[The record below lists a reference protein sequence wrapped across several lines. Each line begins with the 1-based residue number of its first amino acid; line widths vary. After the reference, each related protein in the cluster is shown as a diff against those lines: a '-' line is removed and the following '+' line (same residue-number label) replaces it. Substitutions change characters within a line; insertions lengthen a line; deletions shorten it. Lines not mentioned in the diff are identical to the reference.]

1 MKACV
6 LNSGSS
12 VMTIPRVIALD
23 HCIEINNFIELGEEI
38 KEHKYLEKACNIDVE
53 YFSKTNL
60 TAIKLSKR
68 LRKLEKDIYI
78 VFYSAGIPLIATVLA
93 SDKPIIGIC
102 MGSDIRHFT
111 SKFSFSFKRGLWRNT
126 DLLIAKSKN
135 LKNTLL
141 TYSNK
146 LNVDVNYWGIDTSY
160 FSYISKKEARTFL
173 NLPSKYI
180 ILSPRAFTELYSIDL
195 IVDSFINYKKINID
209 SFLLLIGRIPN
220 KDYLKKINQKLK
232 NAKLIEGK
240 DFRVD
245 GAIEYNKVSTY
256 YYASDVALSF
266 AKTEGFPTTL
276 FELFQCK
283 CPTII
288 GEIPS
293 LNDEII
299 MDKRD
304 VLFSKFTTND
314 ISENIHKIFSDK
326 VIKNTLID
334 NGVKTLIKHGIIK
347 NNVEILS
354 RKLDGLKHKK
364 PPIKYYQTMLI
375 YFLKVLIDKIHKHI

>member
-12 VMTIPRVIALD
+12 VMTIPRVIALN
-23 HCIEINNFIELGEEI
+23 HCIDIDNFIELGEPI
-38 KEHKYLEKACNIDVE
+38 KEHKYIETACNINVE
-53 YFSKTNL
+53 FFPKSKL

-68 LRKLEKDIYI
+68 LRKLDKDIYI
-78 VFYSAGIPLIATVLA
+78 VFYSAGIPLTSAILA
-93 SDKPIIGIC
+93 NDKPIIGIC
-102 MGSDIRHFT
+102 MGSDVRHFT
-111 SKFSFSFKRGLWRNT
+111 SKFSFTFKRRLWRNT
-126 DLLIAKSKN
+126 DLLVAKSKN
-135 LKNTLL
+135 LKDILL
-141 TYSNK
+141 TYCNK
-146 LNVDVNYWGIDTSY
+146 LNIDVNYWGIDTSY
-160 FSYISKKEARTFL
+160 FYNITKEEARDFL

-195 IVDSFINYKKINID
+195 IVDSFINYKKLNID
-209 SFLLLIGRIPN
+209 SFLLLIGRTPN

-232 NAKLIEGK
+232 NADLIEGK
-240 DFRVD
+240 DFRID
-245 GAIEYNKVSTY
+245 GTIEYNKVSNY

-293 LNDEII
+293 LNEEII
-299 MDKRD
+299 KDKRD
-304 VLFSKFTTND
+304 VLFSKFTIND

-326 VIKNTLID
+326 VIKNKLID
-334 NGVKTLIKHGIIK
+334 NGLKTLQKHGKIE
-347 NNVEILS
+347 NNAVLLFG
-354 RKLDGLKHKK
+354 KLDGLKHKK
-364 PPIKYYQTMLI
+364 SIVKHYQTLFI
-375 YFLKVLIDKIHKHI
+375 YFMMIVIDKMHKHI

>member
-12 VMTIPRVIALD
+12 VMTIPRVIALN
-23 HCIEINNFIELGEEI
+23 HCIDIDNFIELGEPI
-38 KEHKYLEKACNIDVE
+38 KEHKYIETACNINVE
-53 YFSKTNL
+53 FFPKSKL

-68 LRKLEKDIYI
+68 LRKLDKDIYI
-78 VFYSAGIPLIATVLA
+78 VFYSAGIPLTSAILA
-93 SDKPIIGIC
+93 NDKPIIGIC
-102 MGSDIRHFT
+102 MGSDVRHFT
-111 SKFSFSFKRGLWRNT
+111 SKFSFTFKRRLWRNT
-126 DLLIAKSKN
+126 DLLVAKSKN
-135 LKNTLL
+135 LKDILL
-141 TYSNK
+141 TYCNK
-146 LNVDVNYWGIDTSY
+146 LNIDVNYWGIDTSY
-160 FSYISKKEARTFL
+160 FYNITKEEARDFL

-195 IVDSFINYKKINID
+195 IVDSFINYKKLNID
-209 SFLLLIGRIPN
+209 SFLLLIGRTPN

-232 NAKLIEGK
+232 NADLIEGK
-240 DFRVD
+240 DFRID
-245 GAIEYNKVSTY
+245 GTIEYNKVSNY

-293 LNDEII
+293 LNEEII
-299 MDKRD
+299 KDKRD
-304 VLFSKFTTND
+304 VLFSKFTIND

-326 VIKNTLID
+326 VIKNKLID
-334 NGVKTLIKHGIIK
+334 NGLKTLQKHGK
-347 NNVEILS
+347 N
-354 RKLDGLKHKK
+354 RK
-364 PPIKYYQTMLI
+364 
-375 YFLKVLIDKIHKHI
+375 

>member
-6 LNSGSS
+6 LNTGSS
-12 VMTIPRVIALD
+12 VMTIPRVIALN
-23 HCIEINNFIELGEEI
+23 HCIEINNFIELGEVI
-38 KEHKYLEKACNIDVE
+38 KEHKYLEKSCDVNVE
-53 YFSKTNL
+53 YFPKTKL
-60 TAIKLSKR
+60 TALKLSKR
-68 LRKLEKDIYI
+68 LRQLDKDIYI
-78 VFYSAGIPLIATVLA
+78 IFYTAGIPITAAVLA
-93 SDKPIIGIC
+93 NDKPIIGIC
-102 MGSDIRHFT
+102 MGSDVRHFT
-111 SKFSFSFKRGLWRNT
+111 NKFSFIFKRRLWRNT

-135 LKNTLL
+135 LKDILL
-141 TYSNK
+141 TYCNK
-146 LNVDVNYWGIDTSY
+146 LNIDVNYWGIDTSY
-160 FSYISKKEARTFL
+160 FYNITKDEARDFL
-173 NLPSKYI
+173 NLPPKYI

-209 SFLLLIGRIPN
+209 SFLLLIGRTPN

-232 NAKLIEGK
+232 NANLIEGI
-240 DFRVD
+240 DFRID
-245 GAIEYNKVSTY
+245 GTIEYNKVSKY

-304 VLFSKFTTND
+304 VLFSKFTITD
-314 ISENIHKIFSDK
+314 ISENIHKIFSDE

-334 NGVKTLIKHGIIK
+334 NGLKTLQKYGIIK
-347 NNVEILS
+347 NNAEILCG
-354 RKLDGLKHKK
+354 KLDGLKHKK
-364 PPIKYYQTMLI
+364 SFIKYYQTMLI
-375 YFLKVLIDKIHKHI
+375 YFLKVVIDKLHKHI

>member
-23 HCIEINNFIELGEEI
+23 NYIEINNFIELGEEI
-38 KEHKYLEKACNIDVE
+38 KEHIYLETSCNINVE
-53 YFSKTNL
+53 YFTKTKF

-68 LRKLEKDIYI
+68 LRKLDKDIYI
-78 VFYSAGIPLIATVLA
+78 VFYSAGIPLTSAVFA
-93 SDKPIIGIC
+93 FDKPVIAIC
-102 MGSDIRHFT
+102 MGSDVRHFT
-111 SKFSFSFKRGLWRNT
+111 SKFFFTFKRRLWRNT

-209 SFLLLIGRIPN
+209 SFLLLIGRTPN

-232 NAKLIEGK
+232 NANLIEGK

-283 CPTII
+283 CPVII

-293 LNDEII
+293 LNEEII
-299 MDKRD
+299 KDKRD
-304 VLFSKFTTND
+304 VLFSRFTIDD
-314 ISENIHKIFSDK
+314 ISYNIDKIFSDK
-326 VIKNTLID
+326 IARKNLVE
-334 NGVKTLIKHGIIK
+334 NGLKTLNEYGIIE
-347 NNVEILS
+347 NNAKILCEQLNNLEKKQS
-354 RKLDGLKHKK
+354 YVNHYYMKFIYLSKLIIEKLYKLK
-364 PPIKYYQTMLI
+364 
-375 YFLKVLIDKIHKHI
+375 